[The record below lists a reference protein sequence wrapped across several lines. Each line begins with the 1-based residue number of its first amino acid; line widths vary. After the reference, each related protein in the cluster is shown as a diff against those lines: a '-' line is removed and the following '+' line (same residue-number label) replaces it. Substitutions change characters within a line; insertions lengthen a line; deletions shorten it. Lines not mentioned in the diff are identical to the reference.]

1 MTRTLDEARQALD
14 AVDRKMVALFE
25 ERMQVS
31 REIARIKRAMG
42 KDVLDASREAQV
54 LESRTAMLSDAALSD
69 AVKELYATVMRLSRE
84 EQRKVMA
91 EHA

>member
-69 AVKELYATVMRLSRE
+69 AVKELYETVMRLSRE

>member
-31 REIARIKRAMG
+31 REIACIKRAMG

>member
-25 ERMQVS
+25 ERMQLS

>member
-91 EHA
+91 EHD

>member
-1 MTRTLDEARQALD
+1 
-14 AVDRKMVALFE
+14 
-25 ERMQVS
+25 
-31 REIARIKRAMG
+31 MG